1 MTGHFHS
8 TSRPAGLTPKLR
20 PYKLPET
27 YVRSLAALRPSLMQ
41 ALRTAVAS
49 GDAPAAHKIYHLV
62 AGADAA
68 EKLSGKNELAN
79 LSDWLSTQY

>member
-8 TSRPAGLTPKLR
+8 TSRPARFTPKLR

-27 YVRSLAALRPSLMQ
+27 YIRSLAAMRPSLMQ

-62 AGADAA
+62 EGTKAA
-68 EKLSGKNELAN
+68 EKLAGKNELAD
-79 LSDWLSTQY
+79 LSEWLSIQP